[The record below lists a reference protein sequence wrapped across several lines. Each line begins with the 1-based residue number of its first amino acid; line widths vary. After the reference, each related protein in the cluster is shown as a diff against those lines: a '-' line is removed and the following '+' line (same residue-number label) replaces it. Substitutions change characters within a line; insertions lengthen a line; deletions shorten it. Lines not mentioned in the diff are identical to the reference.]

1 MEKYLKELI
10 NEKGLNE
17 AYKECVRMIESLM
30 HNCHN
35 SDSDKLD
42 KIRKLIEIII
52 EEELKSMI
60 VGGDKNELY
69 KSPN

>member
-10 NEKGLNE
+10 DKKGLNE
-17 AYKECVRMIESLM
+17 AYKECVHMIESLT

-52 EEELKSMI
+52 EKELKSII
-60 VGGDKNELY
+60 VGR
-69 KSPN
+69 

>member
-10 NEKGLNE
+10 DKKGLNE
-17 AYKECVRMIESLM
+17 GCKECVRMIESLT
-30 HNCHN
+30 HNCHD

-42 KIRKLIEIII
+42 KIRKLIEIIT

-60 VGGDKNELY
+60 VGR
-69 KSPN
+69 

>member
-10 NEKGLNE
+10 DKKGLNE
-17 AYKECVRMIESLM
+17 AYKECVRMIESLT

-42 KIRKLIEIII
+42 KIKKLIEIII
-52 EEELKSMI
+52 DEELKSMI
-60 VGGDKNELY
+60 VGRW
-69 KSPN
+69 

>member
-1 MEKYLKELI
+1 MEKYLKELVD
-10 NEKGLNE
+10 EKGLNE
-17 AYKECVRMIESLM
+17 AYKECVHMIESLM

-42 KIRKLIEIII
+42 KIRKLIEIIA

-60 VGGDKNELY
+60 VGR
-69 KSPN
+69 

>member
-10 NEKGLNE
+10 DKKGLNE
-17 AYKECVRMIESLM
+17 GYKECVHMIESLM

-35 SDSDKLD
+35 SDGDNLNKLLYFVE
-42 KIRKLIEIII
+42 LIA

-60 VGGDKNELY
+60 VGR
-69 KSPN
+69 

>member
-10 NEKGLNE
+10 NKKGLDE
-17 AYKECVRMIESLM
+17 AYKECVHMIESLT

-52 EEELKSMI
+52 EEELKNMI
-60 VGGDKNELY
+60 VGR
-69 KSPN
+69 

>member
-1 MEKYLKELI
+1 MEKYLKELVD
-10 NEKGLNE
+10 EKGLNE
-17 AYKECVRMIESLM
+17 ARKECVRMIESLT

-60 VGGDKNELY
+60 VGR
-69 KSPN
+69 

>member
-17 AYKECVRMIESLM
+17 AYKECVHMIESLM

-35 SDSDKLD
+35 SDGDKLN
-42 KIRKLIEIII
+42 KIKKLIEIIA
-52 EEELKSMI
+52 EEE
-60 VGGDKNELY
+60 
-69 KSPN
+69 

>member
-10 NEKGLNE
+10 DEKGLSE
-17 AYKECVRMIESLM
+17 ARKECVHMIESLM
-30 HNCHN
+30 NNCHKSN
-35 SDSDKLD
+35 SDKLD
-42 KIRKLIEIII
+42 KIKKLIEIITV
-52 EEELKSMI
+52 EELKSMI

>member
-17 AYKECVRMIESLM
+17 AYKECVHMIESLM

-42 KIRKLIEIII
+42 KIRKLIEIIT
-52 EEELKSMI
+52 EEELKNMI
-60 VGGDKNELY
+60 VGR
-69 KSPN
+69 

>member
-17 AYKECVRMIESLM
+17 AYKECVRMIESLT

-35 SDSDKLD
+35 SDNDKLD
-42 KIRKLIEIII
+42 KIRKLIEIIT

-60 VGGDKNELY
+60 VGR
-69 KSPN
+69 

>member
-17 AYKECVRMIESLM
+17 AYKECVRMIESLT
-30 HNCHN
+30 HNCH
-35 SDSDKLD
+35 DSDIDKLN
-42 KIRKLIEIII
+42 KIKQLIVIII

-60 VGGDKNELY
+60 VGGDK
-69 KSPN
+69 K

>member
-17 AYKECVRMIESLM
+17 AYKECVRMIESLTR
-30 HNCHN
+30 NCH
-35 SDSDKLD
+35 DSDIDKLN
-42 KIRKLIEIII
+42 KIKQLIVIII

-60 VGGDKNELY
+60 VGGDK
-69 KSPN
+69 K